1 MFNEKTSAGYKIIT
15 IIPDGD
21 QEHVIAKRSM
31 SWGDDYVVGLG
42 YHRDDGTWNQG
53 MYSYDTIDDALEALI
68 DAKFSFKKNSLI
80 KIAKKGIN
88 VEIYIDRD
96 YNVDINI
103 NDKSVT
109 YCDGETIRNNAE
121 IDGVTPQE
129 WIDAFVID
137 PLETVETLEQVLDEF
152 DLPYVIGD
160 TVYDLIDDY
169 TASDAYSE
177 EDVARLRAMEPE
189 RQQEVIRCREN
200 ITFF

>member
-1 MFNEKTSAGYKIIT
+1 MK
-15 IIPDGD
+15 
-21 QEHVIAKRSM
+21 M
-31 SWGDDYVVGLG
+31 
-42 YHRDDGTWNQG
+42 
-53 MYSYDTIDDALEALI
+53 
-68 DAKFSFKKNSLI
+68 I
-80 KIAKKGIN
+80 KIAKKGFN

-103 NDKSVT
+103 DNKNIT

-152 DLPYVIGD
+152 GLPYAIGD

-169 TASDAYSE
+169 AASDAYSE
-177 EDVARLRAMEPE
+177 EDVARLRAMSPE
-189 RQQEVIRCREN
+189 RLQEVFRCTEGIAFIKTKNKYALIWAEN
-200 ITFF
+200 

>member
-1 MFNEKTSAGYKIIT
+1 MK
-15 IIPDGD
+15 
-21 QEHVIAKRSM
+21 M
-31 SWGDDYVVGLG
+31 
-42 YHRDDGTWNQG
+42 
-53 MYSYDTIDDALEALI
+53 
-68 DAKFSFKKNSLI
+68 I
-80 KIAKKGIN
+80 KIAKKGFN

-103 NDKSVT
+103 DNKSIT

-152 DLPYVIGD
+152 SLPYVIGD

-169 TASDAYSE
+169 TTSDAYSE
-177 EDVARLRAMEPE
+177 EDVARLRAMSPE
-189 RQQEVIRCREN
+189 RLQEVFRCTEGIAFIKTKNQYALVWAEN
-200 ITFF
+200 

>member
-1 MFNEKTSAGYKIIT
+1 MK
-15 IIPDGD
+15 
-21 QEHVIAKRSM
+21 M
-31 SWGDDYVVGLG
+31 
-42 YHRDDGTWNQG
+42 
-53 MYSYDTIDDALEALI
+53 
-68 DAKFSFKKNSLI
+68 I
-80 KIAKKGIN
+80 KIAKKGFN

-103 NDKSVT
+103 NNKNIT

-152 DLPYVIGD
+152 GLPYVIGD

-169 TASDAYSE
+169 AASDAYSE
-177 EDVARLRAMEPE
+177 EDVVRLRELSPE
-189 RQQEVIRCREN
+189 RLQEVFRCTNGIAFIKTRNQYALVWVEKQGGLYETN
-200 ITFF
+200 SFTTEA

>member
-1 MFNEKTSAGYKIIT
+1 MK
-15 IIPDGD
+15 
-21 QEHVIAKRSM
+21 M
-31 SWGDDYVVGLG
+31 
-42 YHRDDGTWNQG
+42 
-53 MYSYDTIDDALEALI
+53 
-68 DAKFSFKKNSLI
+68 I
-80 KIAKKGIN
+80 KIAKKGFN

-103 NDKSVT
+103 NNKNVT

-152 DLPYVIGD
+152 GLPYVIGD

-169 TASDAYSE
+169 AASDAYSE
-177 EDVARLRAMEPE
+177 EDVARLRAMSPE
-189 RQQEVIRCREN
+189 RLQEVFRCTNGIAFIKTRNQYALVWVEKQGGLYETN
-200 ITFF
+200 NFATEA

>member
-1 MFNEKTSAGYKIIT
+1 MK
-15 IIPDGD
+15 
-21 QEHVIAKRSM
+21 M
-31 SWGDDYVVGLG
+31 
-42 YHRDDGTWNQG
+42 
-53 MYSYDTIDDALEALI
+53 
-68 DAKFSFKKNSLI
+68 I
-80 KIAKKGIN
+80 KIAKKGFN

-103 NDKSVT
+103 NNKNVT

-121 IDGVTPQE
+121 TDDITPQE

-169 TASDAYSE
+169 AASDAYSE
-177 EDVARLRAMEPE
+177 EDVARLRAMSPE
-189 RQQEVIRCREN
+189 RLQEVFRCTEGIAFIKTKNQYALIWAEN
-200 ITFF
+200 

>member
-1 MFNEKTSAGYKIIT
+1 MK
-15 IIPDGD
+15 
-21 QEHVIAKRSM
+21 M
-31 SWGDDYVVGLG
+31 
-42 YHRDDGTWNQG
+42 
-53 MYSYDTIDDALEALI
+53 
-68 DAKFSFKKNSLI
+68 I
-80 KIAKKGIN
+80 KIAKKGFN

-103 NDKSVT
+103 DNKSIT

-152 DLPYVIGD
+152 GLPYVIGD

-169 TASDAYSE
+169 AASDAYSE
-177 EDVARLRAMEPE
+177 EDVARLRTMSPE
-189 RQQEVIRCREN
+189 RLQEVFRCTEGIAFIKTKNQYALIWAEN
-200 ITFF
+200 